1 MKKEL
6 FELYSDYLLSSF
18 GKTTATQLSSLVDGA
33 YSHDQVTRLLSRN
46 HFDSRTLWQYVKPV
60 VRQVEQDDGVLIAD
74 DTIQEKLYSDENDLI
89 SWHFDHTFGRSVKG
103 INLLN
108 FVYYV
113 GDISLPVA
121 YKLIEK
127 PIQYTELK
135 SKKVK
140 RKAEKTK
147 NEYFR
152 DMLKV
157 CCNNQLKFR
166 YVLADNWFSSNKN
179 MMYIRHDC
187 NKHFVIAC
195 KSNRTVSLS
204 EEDKKQGCSQRI
216 DTVDFSEEKPIK
228 VWVAGVDFPVLLFRQ
243 VFKNKDGSKG
253 ILYLFCSDLECDA
266 ETLKAIYKKRWK
278 VEVFHKTLK
287 SNASMAKSPSH
298 TVLTQS
304 NHLFMSIYSAF
315 RLELLASK
323 LKLNHFQLRAKLYLS
338 ALRSSFQELQ
348 LMKESGR

>member
-1 MKKEL
+1 MNTEL

-18 GKTTATQLSSLVDGA
+18 GKTTATQLSSLLDGA

-46 HFDSRTLWQYVKPV
+46 HFDSKTLWHHVKAL
-60 VRQVEQDDGVLIAD
+60 VRQEERDDGVLIAD

-89 SWHFDHTFGRSVKG
+89 AWHFDHTFGRSVKG

-108 FVYYV
+108 FVYHT
-113 GDISLPVA
+113 GDMSIPVA

-127 PIQYTELK
+127 PIQYCDIKT
-135 SKKVK
+135 KKVK
-140 RKAEKTK
+140 RKAETTK
-147 NEYFR
+147 NEDFR
-152 DMLKV
+152 AMLKV

-166 YVLADNWFSSNKN
+166 YVLADSWFCSNEN
-179 MMYIRHDC
+179 MMYIRHECD
-187 NKHFVIAC
+187 KHFVMAS
-195 KSNRTVSLS
+195 KSNRKVSLS
-204 EEDKKQGCSQRI
+204 EEDKKQGRSQRI

-228 VWVAGVDFPVLLFRQ
+228 IWIAGVDFPVLLFRQ
-243 VFKNKDGSKG
+243 VFTNKDGSKG
-253 ILYLFCSDLECDA
+253 ILYLICSDLECDA
-266 ETLKAIYKKRWK
+266 EALKTIYEKRWK

-287 SNASMAKSPSH
+287 SNAAMAKSPSH

-315 RLELLASK
+315 RLEVLANK
-323 LKLNHFQLRAKLYLS
+323 LNLNHFELRAKLYLS

-348 LMKESGR
+348 SMKSA

>member
-1 MKKEL
+1 MNKEL

-18 GKTTATQLSSLVDGA
+18 GKTTATQLSSLLDGA

-46 HFDSRTLWQYVKPV
+46 HFDSKTLWHHVKPL
-60 VRQVEQDDGVLIAD
+60 VRQVERDDGVLIAD

-108 FVYYV
+108 FVYHV
-113 GDISLPVA
+113 GDISVPVA

-127 PIQYTELK
+127 PIQYSVVKT
-135 SKKVK
+135 KKVK
-140 RKAEKTK
+140 RKAETTK
-147 NEYFR
+147 NEDFR
-152 DMLKV
+152 EMLKV

-166 YVLADNWFSSNKN
+166 YVLADSWFCSNDN
-179 MMYIRHDC
+179 MMYIRHECD
-187 NKHFVIAC
+187 KHFVMAC
-195 KSNRTVSLS
+195 KSNRKVSLS
-204 EEDKKQGCSQRI
+204 EEDKSQGRSQRI

-228 VWVAGVDFPVLLFRQ
+228 GWIAGVDFPVLLFRQ

-253 ILYLFCSDLECDA
+253 ILYLVCSDLECDA
-266 ETLKAIYKKRWK
+266 EALKTIYQKRWK

-287 SNASMAKSPSH
+287 SHAAMAKSPSH

-315 RLELLASK
+315 RLEVLANK
-323 LKLNHFQLRAKLYLS
+323 LHLNHFELRTKLYLS
-338 ALRSSFQELQ
+338 ALRSSFQELR
-348 LMKESGR
+348 LMKGA

>member
-1 MKKEL
+1 MNTEL

-18 GKTTATQLSSLVDGA
+18 GKTTATQLSSLLDGA

-46 HFDSRTLWQYVKPV
+46 HFDSKTLWHHVKAL
-60 VRQVEQDDGVLIAD
+60 VRQEERDDGVLIAD

-89 SWHFDHTFGRSVKG
+89 AWHFDHTFGRSVKG

-108 FVYYV
+108 FVYHT
-113 GDISLPVA
+113 GDMSIPVA

-127 PIQYTELK
+127 PIQYCDIKT
-135 SKKVK
+135 KKVK
-140 RKAEKTK
+140 RKAETTK
-147 NEYFR
+147 NEDFR
-152 DMLKV
+152 AMLKV

-166 YVLADNWFSSNKN
+166 YVLADSWFCSNEN
-179 MMYIRHDC
+179 MMYIRHECD
-187 NKHFVIAC
+187 KHFVVMAS
-195 KSNRTVSLS
+195 KSNRKVSLS
-204 EEDKKQGCSQRI
+204 EEDKKQGRSQRI

-228 VWVAGVDFPVLLFRQ
+228 IWIAGVDFPVLLFRQ
-243 VFKNKDGSKG
+243 VFTNKDGSKG
-253 ILYLFCSDLECDA
+253 ILYLICSDLECDA
-266 ETLKAIYKKRWK
+266 EALKTIYEKRWK

-287 SNASMAKSPSH
+287 SNAAMAKSPSH

-315 RLELLASK
+315 RLEVLANK
-323 LKLNHFQLRAKLYLS
+323 LNLNHFELRAKLYLS

-348 LMKESGR
+348 SMKSA